1 MKHFS
6 TFREKKTSFFETKLI
21 RREGRVVDGIGAVG
35 VAFGG
40 VHEGRREI
48 TGQSANE
55 SGGHVVHKDFLVT
68 LTVTVSRP
76 KTPQ

>member
-1 MKHFS
+1 MGY
-6 TFREKKTSFFETKLI
+6 EIKLI

-35 VAFGG
+35 VALGG

-48 TGQSANE
+48 TGQLANG
-55 SGGHVVHKDFLVT
+55 SRGHVVHEDFLVT